1 MSYISMD
8 ISESIYSYG
17 IQALLDEAFRKLEY
31 KIEHPHQ
38 LKDREIIKEK
48 IKKLYDI
55 INTT

>member
-1 MSYISMD
+1 MD